1 MSSLLTDA
9 EITQLKNNKDLITQ
23 ELLDA
28 LRTTKEGKAQ
38 ALEILDLPKDEEEYY
53 LDAFGNRISFHGDRL
68 LKKQYTKLKLSRIHL
83 DELTR
88 CFNDIRYFRD
98 NYVRIRTPRNGVN
111 FPDLRPY
118 QNRIIE
124 ALQDDDEQYIILSPR
139 QCVTGGTVVQTEFS
153 EVTMRE
159 LFHACRD
166 LKRIDD
172 GIYQDSALTDIKI
185 KCQSGYYKPVEV
197 LRTVPLDVVVLTF
210 GNGTSLRCSEQH
222 VLITGDGTEVHA
234 KDAIG
239 KMIKTER
246 GCTLCIDIDW
256 LGVKEPMYDMVLV
269 EDHLYYTNGV
279 LSHNSGKSITIATWL
294 SWLYCFSKGIVMGIC
309 ANKLGMAIEFLKNT
323 KDIVVQLPVWM
334 TPGCKVWNVGSI
346 AGDNG
351 CRILTDA
358 PSDASFRG
366 YSCLAGSTPVICAE
380 ARKDGSAD
388 EKDHVK
394 IILKDLYNLVGTSGN
409 QYLIETPSGFK
420 HFEGVRKVSGKG
432 LRLTFDDGRV
442 LECTYDHRIKV
453 SGEWVE
459 AANLKVGDIGIMKI
473 EPSAEV
479 EFYDP
484 IGVEGSE
491 YTAEGLTHHNCNV
504 IVVDET
510 AYLDPNRYESF
521 VDAVIPSQSSLTW
534 KKAIFISTAN
544 GLNHFY
550 QMVHGARLRKHFKD
564 VTAEQLEQIKAQHKV
579 LDIKR
584 YGDLYDVE
592 VDEPAN
598 GHRLIEVDWR
608 EVPRYKENGEVKT
621 PEEFREEI
629 IAKHG
634 LVHFNQAYAN
644 CLDGGATVMIR
655 QCSTEY
661 QMTLQELYEF
671 MANGDWQSQ
680 NLEILTASGWS
691 SFQGIRK
698 TRHKQVYAI
707 VTQKRKFM
715 ASLGHRFYYNNK
727 WHFASEVQQGDLL
740 DGSRV
745 HGVYRLDLRYP
756 NYIDLFDILG
766 TEDHTYLASG
776 AINHN
781 CFIGSSYTLFS
792 SDTMTRLTAQD
803 PIEQRSGIL
812 DIYEYPIKDHRYIV
826 AVDPAKDGIDG
837 FAVCV
842 LDITAFPFKQVAAC
856 STDID
861 YFLMPEHLA
870 DWGEMYNMA
879 LIVVENNEG
888 AGQSVAD
895 MLKREYEYENLY
907 SDRRGSTHKKYP
919 GFRTTPRSR
928 KLILDTMKMF
938 AENNQLIINDAKTIN
953 ELYTFILVN
962 GKYQADEG
970 CHDDRVMAMALAF
983 APFCEIK
990 NFADAKEMIRSFY
1003 SKNSD
1008 FNFTEHLT
1016 IGYFDV

>member
-9 EITQLKNNKDLITQ
+9 EVTQLKNNKDLITQ

-28 LRTTKEGKAQ
+28 LRTTKEGKAR
-38 ALEILDLPKDEEEYY
+38 ALEILDLPKDDEEYY
-53 LDAFGNRISFHGDRL
+53 LDAFDNRISFHGDRL
-68 LKKQYTKLKLSRIHL
+68 LKKQYTKLKLSPIHL

-159 LFHACRD
+159 LFHGCRD
-166 LKRIDD
+166 LKRVDD
-172 GIYQDSALTDIKI
+172 GIYQDSALTDVKI

-197 LRTVPLDVVVLTF
+197 LRTVPLDVIVLTF

-222 VLITGDGTEVHA
+222 VLITSDDTEVHA

-239 KMIKTER
+239 KMIKTEH
-246 GCTLCIDIDW
+246 GCTLCIDIDH
-256 LGVKEPMYDMVLV
+256 LGVKELMYDMVLV

-309 ANKLGMAIEFLKNT
+309 ANKLGMATEFLKNT
-323 KDIVVQLPVWM
+323 KDILVQLPVWM

-366 YSCLAGSTPVICAE
+366 HTV
-380 ARKDGSAD
+380 
-388 EKDHVK
+388 
-394 IILKDLYNLVGTSGN
+394 
-409 QYLIETPSGFK
+409 
-420 HFEGVRKVSGKG
+420 
-432 LRLTFDDGRV
+432 
-442 LECTYDHRIKV
+442 
-453 SGEWVE
+453 
-459 AANLKVGDIGIMKI
+459 
-473 EPSAEV
+473 
-479 EFYDP
+479 
-484 IGVEGSE
+484 
-491 YTAEGLTHHNCNV
+491 NV
-504 IVVDET
+504 VVVDEA
-510 AYLDPNRYESF
+510 AYTNPSRFSEF
-521 VDAVIPSQSSLTW
+521 CDAILPSQSSLTW

-564 VTAEQLEQIKAQHKV
+564 VTAEQLEDINAQHKV
-579 LDIKR
+579 LEVKR

-644 CLDGGATVMIR
+644 CLDGGAVVMIR
-655 QCSTEY
+655 QCGTEY
-661 QMTLQELYEF
+661 QMTLRELYEF
-671 MANGDWQSQ
+671 MSNGDWQSR

-691 SFQGIRK
+691 PFQGIRK

-707 VTQKRKFM
+707 ATQKRKFM

-756 NYIDLFDILG
+756 NYIDLYDILG
-766 TEDHTYLASG
+766 TVDHTYLASG

-812 DIYEYPIKDHRYIV
+812 DIYEYPIKDHRYIM

-870 DWGEMYNMA
+870 DWGEMYNTA

-938 AENNQLIINDAKTIN
+938 AENNQLVINDAKTIN

>member
-351 CRILTDA
+351 CRILTDC
-358 PSDASFRG
+358 PSDGAFRG
-366 YSCLAGSTPVICAE
+366 YSVNVVVIDECLA
-380 ARKDGSAD
+380 DGTKIKLYDSATGCTQTMAI
-388 EKDHVK
+388 E
-394 IILKDLYNLVGTSGN
+394 DLYAMDRPSTLMVETNDGFKSFETVTKTEAGSGLEISFNGTSVRC
-409 QYLIETPSGFK
+409 TP
-420 HFEGVRKVSGKG
+420 
-432 LRLTFDDGRV
+432 
-442 LECTYDHRIKV
+442 DHKFWHQGYYIK
-453 SGEWVE
+453 
-459 AANLKVGDIGIMKI
+459 AQDINVGDVVNGNAVTSIRTIPGGT
-473 EPSAEV
+473 
-479 EFYDP
+479 FYDVFNVD
-484 IGVEGSE
+484 GHH
-491 YTAEGLTHHNCNV
+491 YTANDIEVSNC
-504 IVVDET
+504 
-510 AYLDPNRYESF
+510 AYIDPNRFFAFS
-521 VDAVIPSQSSLTW
+521 DAILPSQSSLTW

-564 VTAEQLEQIKAQHKV
+564 VTAEQLEDIKAQHKV